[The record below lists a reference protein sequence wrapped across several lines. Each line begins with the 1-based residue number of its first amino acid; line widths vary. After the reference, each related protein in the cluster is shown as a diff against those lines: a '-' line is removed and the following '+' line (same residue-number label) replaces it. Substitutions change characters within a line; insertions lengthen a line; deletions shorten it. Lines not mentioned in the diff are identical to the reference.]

1 MEDTHVHS
9 SHVETWIVTRVAE
22 VLSTSRDRI
31 AEDTPLAES
40 GLSSV
45 QATELTAEI
54 EDRFGISV
62 SPTFI
67 YDHVTPTAIAE
78 EIVARTTTSR

>member
-9 SHVETWIVTRVAE
+9 SHVESWIITRVAE
-22 VLSTSRDRI
+22 VLDISRDRI
-31 AEDTPLAES
+31 MEDAPLAEA

-45 QATELTAEI
+45 QATELTTEI
-54 EDRFGISV
+54 EDRYGISV
-62 SPTFI
+62 SPTFV

-78 EIVARTTTSR
+78 EIVARTTTFR